1 MDEVRLKR
9 APRRLKKEELRL
21 RYGSDTPEKG
31 LVRDAYFSQRE
42 DLTSGILLY
51 RSVPWLGRRFA
62 GAGRILRRSLR
73 RFWAEGSRRDGSA
86 CL

>member
-31 LVRDAYFSQRE
+31 LVRDAYFSN
-42 DLTSGILLY
+42 
-51 RSVPWLGRRFA
+51 GRT
-62 GAGRILRRSLR
+62 
-73 RFWAEGSRRDGSA
+73 
-86 CL
+86 